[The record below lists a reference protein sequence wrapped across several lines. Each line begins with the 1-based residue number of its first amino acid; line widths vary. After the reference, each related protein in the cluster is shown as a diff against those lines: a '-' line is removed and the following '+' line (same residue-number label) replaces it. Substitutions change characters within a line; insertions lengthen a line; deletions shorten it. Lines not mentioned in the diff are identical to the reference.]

1 MEPASS
7 RKTIY
12 AAIAGN
18 LAITA
23 SKFVAAFFSGSS
35 AMLSEGIHS
44 LVDTSNGLLMLLGLQ
59 RSKKPPDET
68 HPFGYGKEL
77 YFWTLL
83 VAILIFAGG
92 GGMSLYEGVT
102 HLLHP
107 RPLEDPFW
115 GYIVLGVAVFFE
127 GISWTI
133 AYREFHKAQGEQ
145 GLWET
150 IHTTKDPTIFTVL
163 LEDSAALLGLLAAFL
178 GVYLGQQLGNPL
190 FDSVASIVIG
200 LILAAVA
207 VLLAYE
213 SKGLL
218 IGEGADSDLVANIR
232 RITEAD
238 ATVAKVLRVLTMYIG
253 PEQML
258 LTLDVQ
264 FHPGLATVDL
274 EAAIDRLE
282 ATIRLH
288 HPEITRI
295 FIEADTVGKQR
306 APEPAVH
313 FAQP

>member
-1 MEPASS
+1 MEQASS
-7 RKTIY
+7 HKTVY

-18 LAITA
+18 LAITV

-44 LVDTSNGLLMLLGLQ
+44 LVDTSNGLLMLLGLRRSQ
-59 RSKKPPDET
+59 RPPDET

-107 RPLEDPFW
+107 HPLENAFW
-115 GYIVLGVAVFFE
+115 NYIVLGLAAFFE
-127 GISWTI
+127 AMSWLV
-133 AYREFHKAQGEQ
+133 AYREFRKAQGEQ

-150 IHTTKDPTIFTVL
+150 IHTSKDPTIFTVL

-178 GVYLGQQLGNPL
+178 GVYLGQRFENPL

-200 LILAAVA
+200 LILALVA
-207 VLLAYE
+207 ILLVYE

-218 IGEGADSDLVANIR
+218 IGEGADSDLVAHIR
-232 RITEAD
+232 HITEAD
-238 ATVAKVLRVLTMYIG
+238 GAVAKVLRILTMYIG
-253 PEQML
+253 PQQVL
-258 LTLDVQ
+258 VTLEVQ
-264 FHPGLATVDL
+264 FRPSLATRDL

-282 ATIRLH
+282 AAIRRH

-295 FIEADTVGKQR
+295 FIEVDTLGKLR
-306 APEPAVH
+306 VPEPTA
-313 FAQP
+313 P